1 MFQKIAQTH
10 EFIIA
15 LSIVILS
22 IGVGLINPAYFSV
35 ANLFDML
42 RNATIH
48 SIFAMGVLVV
58 LISGGV
64 DVSFP
69 AIAAASSYIAVKL
82 LIADGFQGPAWVV
95 YLLALPFGLLLGMVN
110 ATFISWF
117 RLPALIVTL
126 GTASMI
132 YGFVLFFVG
141 NLTIY
146 NLPAGLVSYRLM
158 SLMTVNDPHAGT
170 SSLHPS
176 ILLPVAAACGVW
188 ILLRYTLV
196 GRGIYSMGGNREAAE
211 RCGFNIRFIEYVIY
225 GLTGVLASIA
235 GVTQVALY
243 RNANPAALMGTELDV
258 IAAVVLGGAAITGGR
273 GTVIGAVLGVFLIT
287 LLKSS
292 LILVGIPSEWQKV
305 VVGIGL
311 ILGASVAATRAA
323 RRNPTV
329 ASNLVE

>member
-1 MFQKIAQTH
+1 
-10 EFIIA
+10 
-15 LSIVILS
+15 
-22 IGVGLINPAYFSV
+22 V

-42 RNATIH
+42 RNATIYG
-48 SIFAMGVLVV
+48 ILAMGVLVV
-58 LISGGV
+58 LISGQV

-69 AIAAASSYIAVKL
+69 AIAAASSYVAVKL
-82 LIADGFQGPAWVV
+82 LIADGFQGPAWAV
-95 YLLALPFGLLLGMVN
+95 YLLALPLGLLLGMLN

-117 RLPALIVTL
+117 RLPALIITL

-141 NLTIY
+141 NLTLY
-146 NLPAGLVSYRLM
+146 NLPAGLVTYRMM
-158 SLMTVNDPHAGT
+158 SLMTVNDPQAGT

-176 ILLPVAAACGVW
+176 ILLPVAAALGVW
-188 ILLRYTLV
+188 ILLRYTLI
-196 GRGIYSMGGNREAAE
+196 GRGIYALGGNREAAE

-225 GLTGVLASIA
+225 SLAGVLASIG

-258 IAAVVLGGAAITGGR
+258 IAAVVLGGTAITGGR
-273 GTVIGAVLGVFLIT
+273 GTVLGVGLGIFLIT

-305 VVGIGL
+305 AVGIGL
-311 ILGASVAATRAA
+311 ILGASVTATRSA
-323 RRNPTV
+323 RRNLPV
-329 ASNLVE
+329 ASIIGE